1 MLRNDR
7 EEPNELA
14 ARKLWKASK
23 MIYTVTLNPALDRFV
38 VVEQLLT
45 EDTTRIL
52 SETPYAAGKGI
63 DVSRV
68 IRELGGQSVALGLV
82 GGYDGLKLEG
92 LLINAGVIA
101 DFTRISG
108 ETRTNI
114 ILREQ
119 AEGRQY
125 VISASGPE
133 VNATEIGLFYQ
144 KINQIQNMDYLTLSG
159 SLPRGVTPN
168 LYAQLILAGKKKNAF
183 IVLDTDGKSL
193 RESIEHQPTCI
204 KPNTYELSRLAER
217 ELQTESEI
225 IGFCEKIH
233 QKGVPYVLV
242 SRGRKGLLLSSV
254 KQKIMAIAPPVEAD
268 STVGAGDSVVGGFVL
283 AHSQGKDLA
292 DCLRLACAAGTA
304 TAQTPGTELCHR
316 SDVEAIL
323 PGVQISNL

>member
-1 MLRNDR
+1 
-7 EEPNELA
+7 
-14 ARKLWKASK
+14 
-23 MIYTVTLNPALDRFV
+23 MIYTVTLNPALDRFI

-52 SETPYAAGKGI
+52 SETAYAAGKGI
-63 DVSRV
+63 NVSRV
-68 IRELGGQSVALGLV
+68 IRELGGHSVALGLV
-82 GGYDGLKLEG
+82 GGYEGLQLEG
-92 LLINAGVIA
+92 LLINAGVIS

-119 AEGRQY
+119 TKGRQY
-125 VISASGPE
+125 VIGAAGPE
-133 VNATEIGLFYQ
+133 VNATEIGLFYHNF
-144 KINQIQNMDYLTLSG
+144 NQIQNMEYLILSG

-168 LYAQLILAGKKKNAF
+168 LYGQLILAGKKKNAF
-183 IVLDTDGKSL
+183 IVIDTDGKSL
-193 RESIEHQPTCI
+193 RESIEYQPTCI

-225 IGFCEKIH
+225 MGFCEKIH
-233 QKGVPYVLV
+233 QKGIPYILV

-254 KQKIMAIAPPVEAD
+254 KQKIKAIAPPVEVD

-283 AHSQGKDLA
+283 AHSRGKDLA
-292 DCLRLACAAGTA
+292 DCMRLACAAGTA

-316 SDVEAIL
+316 AGAEAIL
-323 PGVQISNL
+323 HRVELSFL

>member
-1 MLRNDR
+1 
-7 EEPNELA
+7 
-14 ARKLWKASK
+14 
-23 MIYTVTLNPALDRFV
+23 MIYTVTLNPALDRFI

-63 DVSRV
+63 DVARV
-68 IRELGGQSVALGLV
+68 IRELGGQNVALGLV
-82 GGYDGLKLEG
+82 GGFEGLQLEG
-92 LLINAGVIA
+92 LLINASVIT
-101 DFTRISG
+101 DFTKISG

-119 AEGRQY
+119 TKGRQY
-125 VISASGPE
+125 VISAAGPE
-133 VNATEIGLFYQ
+133 VNAAEIGLFYH
-144 KINQIQNMDYLTLSG
+144 KFNQIQDMDYVVLSG

-168 LYAQLILAGKKKNAF
+168 LYGQLILAGKKKSAF

-193 RESIEHQPTCI
+193 RESIEYQPTCI

-233 QKGVPYVLV
+233 EKGIPYILV
-242 SRGRKGLLLSSV
+242 SRGKKGLLLSSG
-254 KQKIMAIAPPVEAD
+254 KKKIKAIAPPVEVD

-283 AHSQGKDLA
+283 AHSQGKGLA
-292 DCLRLACAAGTA
+292 ECVRLSCAAGTA

-316 SDVEAIL
+316 MDVEDIL
-323 PGVQISNL
+323 PKVQISNL